1 MFSICLILTRNFL
14 EIASVDVIHFFPPYD
29 SHISIFFQL
38 EHNKKRI
45 FLVFCHWVGRFVAH

>member
-14 EIASVDVIHFFPPYD
+14 EIASVDVIHFFPHMTYTLV
-29 SHISIFFQL
+29 FFSSL